1 MKKFMKNKIIT
12 PNKIKLHVLIM
23 GFIGV
28 SISLNSLAFFD
39 YNWIASETY
48 NANGNSNITTGT
60 INLFSPH

>member
-1 MKKFMKNKIIT
+1 MKKFMKNKIIIL
-12 PNKIKLHVLIM
+12 NKIKLLVLIM

-28 SISLNSLAFFD
+28 SISLNSLAFFE
-39 YNWIASETY
+39 YNWIDSETY